1 MRKLPLNVGYVFRLS
16 TQTADNASAADFKPA
31 LNCNSVALPA
41 STFRKARRIPWA
53 DAAISG
59 EELSLEA
66 QPQTDSTANRI
77 GAINPAWDG
86 FEFFLADFNH
96 LEISCLRPGR
106 KLALKTGKRG
116 VKGKPNSRSA
126 QRAEMP
132 TNSGVYA

>member
-31 LNCNSVALPA
+31 FNCNSVALPA
-41 STFRKARRIPWA
+41 STFRKVRRIPWA

-86 FEFFLADFNH
+86 FKFFLADFNH